1 MANSPWLTLCRYL
14 YSLIIGATIMQVLFY
29 GHDVTLWRVGLAAL
43 AVLVGG
49 VVHAIL
55 ELAVQKASSDA

>member
-1 MANSPWLTLCRYL
+1 MTNSPWLTLARYL

-29 GHDVTLWRVGLAAL
+29 GHDVTWWRVGLAVC
-43 AVLVGG
+43 AVLLAGG
-49 VVHAIL
+49 VLAIL